1 MSLVIFQY
9 GVHRLD
15 SFFLLEQQ
23 ERGVIGQRFHQPVV
37 LITGRNHHVP
47 PPLVRHFM
55 SYQQF
60 GIERLLRT
68 LTEERWSLFGVQV
81 SHRRQINQPWE
92 ALAEAAR
99 NRRDREIT
107 NRRGAES
114 VGHEI

>member
-23 ERGVIGQRFHQPVV
+23 ERGVIGQRFHQPIVF
-37 LITGRNHHVP
+37 ITGRNHHVP
-47 PPLVRHFM
+47 PPLVRHFV

-60 GIERLLRT
+60 GIERLLWT
-68 LTEERWSLFGVQV
+68 LTEERGPLFGDQV
-81 SHRRQINQPWE
+81 SHRRQINQAREP
-92 ALAEAAR
+92 LAEASW
-99 NRRDREIT
+99 NRRDREIA

-114 VGHEI
+114 VGH